1 MNAWF
6 REDDFAR
13 SIVFILSYIYAFLF
27 LIIILINELASF
39 DLIIIEGLIFFK
51 IILFYFMYGFAFKSI
66 YYMKYRDSDLF
77 LKAAL
82 NNFSNSLFLYLSKRY
97 L

>member
-1 MNAWF
+1 MNALF

-39 DLIIIEGLIFFK
+39 DLIIIEG
-51 IILFYFMYGFAFKSI
+51 
-66 YYMKYRDSDLF
+66 
-77 LKAAL
+77 
-82 NNFSNSLFLYLSKRY
+82 
-97 L
+97 